1 MASTTGIHTTKAT
14 GSKAALPHGLAFMKG
29 YGLAWTQGQ
38 KKTEPTGLP
47 ISQPLNGNP
56 EGTKGECLECTTS
69 KETLLIA
76 QKEIKYMSF
85 AY

>member
-1 MASTTGIHTTKAT
+1 MLHRPSC
-14 GSKAALPHGLAFMKG
+14 LWV
-29 YGLAWTQGQ
+29 WTQGQ